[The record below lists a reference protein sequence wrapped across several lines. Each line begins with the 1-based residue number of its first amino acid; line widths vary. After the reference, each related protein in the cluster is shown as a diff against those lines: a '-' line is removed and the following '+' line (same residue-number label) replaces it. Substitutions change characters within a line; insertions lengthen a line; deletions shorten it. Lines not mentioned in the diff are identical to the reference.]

1 MGVKNLWDILDSCK
15 KKLPLQHLQN
25 KKVCVD
31 LSCWLVQLCSA
42 HRSPAFLKD
51 KVYLKNLFH
60 RIRALLALN
69 CSLIFVTDGAI
80 PSVKLATYRRRLG
93 STAEAAR
100 EDANSQPLTSLRRN
114 KSSEFSRMIKEAK
127 HLGMALGIPCLD
139 GVEEAEAQCALL
151 DLASLCDGCFTSD
164 SDSFLFGARTV
175 YRDVFIGDSGYI
187 ICYEMEDIE
196 KKLGF
201 GRNSLISLA
210 VLLGSDYSN
219 GVHGFGPEAACRL
232 VKSVGDD
239 AILDQI
245 LSDGVKATRKCKGKN
260 SGINAGKAGGIC
272 PKASTCEV
280 GTSQG
285 SGGQFRDVINAY
297 LEPKCHS
304 PDSEAVQRAC
314 SQRPFLRSQL
324 QQICEQYFEWSP
336 EKTDEYILPK
346 IAERELRRFSNLRST
361 ASALGTKPL
370 LSEIPVPC
378 PVLAIVKQRKV
389 HGSEYYEVSWR
400 SIDGLQVS
408 VVPGDLVRSACP
420 ERITEFLEK
429 KDEHKKQKRRA
440 RPKKS
445 AQAAV
450 KDVDAQLQELL
461 LGIESESSTFPSTTS
476 GPQTAD
482 LRTVAPIMDI
492 VDLSSPS
499 PPLRACKIARSR
511 KFSESATVTMDGI
524 NLQCQSLVPGTM
536 ESQDSAR
543 LCVEAQNST
552 QDNDL
557 VDLSSP
563 LPCAAHKP
571 QAAQGLPHCVDAER
585 RALPDISNF
594 PEKGSILGAS
604 CYKHEAGASSSDVLL
619 EASPLSGHGTRT
631 AATADCSWRSD
642 AENNAVAEAAAIDL
656 SSPSP
661 VIGVGKLASWD
672 KCRSNN
678 AKNDTDVIEIC
689 EADAGSD
696 QSPEHERKARELR
709 LFLRSIRDELY

>member
-42 HRSPAFLKD
+42 NRSPAFLKD

-69 CSLIFVTDGAI
+69 CSLVFVADGAI
-80 PSVKLATYRRRLG
+80 PLVKLATYRRRLG
-93 STAEAAR
+93 SNAAEAAR
-100 EDANSQPLTSLRRN
+100 EEANSQPLTSLRRN

-151 DLASLCDGCFTSD
+151 NFASLCDGCFTSD

-175 YRDVFIGDSGYI
+175 YRDVFIGEGGYV

-245 LSDGVKATRKCKGKN
+245 LSDGVKPTRKCKAKN
-260 SGINAGKAGGIC
+260 NGVNARRVGDGGTC
-272 PKASTCEV
+272 PKESTCEV
-280 GTSQG
+280 GINQD
-285 SGGQFRDVINAY
+285 SGVQFCDIINAY

-314 SQRPFLRSQL
+314 SQHPFLRSQL

-361 ASALGTKPL
+361 SSDLGLKPSL
-370 LSEIPVPC
+370 DEIPVPC

-389 HGSEYYEVSWR
+389 QGSEYYEVSWR
-400 SIDGLQVS
+400 NIDGLQVS

-420 ERITEFLEK
+420 EKLTEFLEK
-429 KDEHKKQKRRA
+429 KGEQKKQKRRA

-445 AQAAV
+445 SPAAI
-450 KDVDAQLQELL
+450 KDVDVQLQELL
-461 LGIESESSTFPSTTS
+461 LGIESESGAFPSTAAH
-476 GPQTAD
+476 PQTAD
-482 LRTVAPIMDI
+482 PHTVVPLQDF

-499 PPLRACKIARSR
+499 PPIQSRKIARSR
-511 KFSESATVTMDGI
+511 KLSGSPAVPMDGI
-524 NLQCQSLVPGTM
+524 DLQSQSLMPGTM
-536 ESQDSAR
+536 ESQENTLMCDTQS
-543 LCVEAQNST
+543 ST
-552 QDNDL
+552 CGNNPI
-557 VDLSSP
+557 DLSSP
-563 LPCAAHKP
+563 LPCAARKP
-571 QAAQGLPHCVDAER
+571 YAAQDMQLCMEESR
-585 RALPDISNF
+585 RALSEISNY
-594 PEKGSILGAS
+594 PEKGSMQAAS
-604 CYKHEAGASSSDVLL
+604 CYKREGGSTGSDEQLE
-619 EASPLSGHGTRT
+619 EASPLVSHGTGL
-631 AATADCSWRSD
+631 AGSADDFSWRSHV
-642 AENNAVAEAAAIDL
+642 ENNAVAETATIDL

-661 VIGVGKLASWD
+661 VIGD
-672 KCRSNN
+672 KI
-678 AKNDTDVIEIC
+678 KKDVDLIDIC
-689 EADAGSD
+689 EVGSD
-696 QSPEHERKARELR
+696 RSPEHERKARELR
-709 LFLRSIRDELY
+709 SFLASIRDELY

>member
-31 LSCWLVQLCSA
+31 LSCWIVQLCSA
-42 HRSPAFLKD
+42 NRSPAFLKD

-100 EDANSQPLTSLRRN
+100 DEANLQPLTSLRRN

-127 HLGMALGIPCLD
+127 HLGMSLGIPCLD

-151 DLASLCDGCFTSD
+151 NLASLCDGCFTSD
-164 SDSFLFGARTV
+164 SDAFLFGARTV
-175 YRDVFIGDSGYI
+175 YRDVFIGEGGYV

-196 KKLGF
+196 NKLGF

-210 VLLGSDYSN
+210 VLLGSDYSD
-219 GVHGFGPEAACRL
+219 GVHGFGPESACRL
-232 VKSVGDD
+232 VKSAGDD
-239 AILDQI
+239 VILDQI
-245 LSDGVKATRKCKGKN
+245 LSDGVKARRKCKGKN
-260 SGINAGKAGGIC
+260 SGFNEGKVGGTC

-280 GTSQG
+280 GMSQD
-285 SGGQFRDVINAY
+285 SGAQFRHIINAY

-324 QQICEQYFEWSP
+324 QQICEEYFEWST

-346 IAERELRRFSNLRST
+346 IAERELRKFSNLRST
-361 ASALGTKPL
+361 SSALGMKPL

-389 HGSEYYEVSWR
+389 QGSEYYEVSWR
-400 SIDGLQVS
+400 NIDGLQVS
-408 VVPGDLVRSACP
+408 VVPGDLIRSACP
-420 ERITEFLEK
+420 EKITEFLEK
-429 KDEHKKQKRRA
+429 KDENKKQKRRA

-445 AQAAV
+445 GQAAV
-450 KDVDAQLQELL
+450 KHVDAQLQELL
-461 LGIESESSTFPSTTS
+461 LDIESESGAFPSTVN
-476 GPQTAD
+476 GPQTGD
-482 LRTVAPIMDI
+482 ISTMVPIKDI

-511 KFSESATVTMDGI
+511 KFTASVTITMDGI
-524 NLQCQSLVPGTM
+524 DLPCRSLLPGTIG
-536 ESQDSAR
+536 SQDSDAV
-543 LCVEAQNST
+543 LSDTQCLT
-552 QDNDL
+552 QDSDSI
-557 VDLSSP
+557 DLSSP
-563 LPCAAHKP
+563 LASAAHKP
-571 QAAQGLPHCVDAER
+571 QIARDDVEAER
-585 RALPDISNF
+585 GALADISNV
-594 PEKGSILGAS
+594 PEKGSTPVAAS
-604 CYKHEAGASSSDVLL
+604 CYKHEPGEDCTDVQL
-619 EASPLSGHGTRT
+619 EAPRLSSHGTGLAGE
-631 AATADCSWRSD
+631 AACLWRCD
-642 AENNAVAEAAAIDL
+642 TENNAVSEADMIDL

-661 VIGVGKLASWD
+661 V
-672 KCRSNN
+672 RSNSN
-678 AKNDTDVIEIC
+678 KHDADVIDIGE
-689 EADAGSD
+689 SD
-696 QSPEHERKARELR
+696 NDHSPEHDRKARELR
-709 LFLRSIRDELY
+709 LFLDSIRDELN

>member
-42 HRSPAFLKD
+42 NRSPAFLKD

-60 RIRALLALN
+60 RIRALIALN
-69 CSLIFVTDGAI
+69 CSLVFVADGAI

-93 STAEAAR
+93 SNAAEAAR
-100 EDANSQPLTSLRRN
+100 EEANSQPLTSLRRN

-127 HLGMALGIPCLD
+127 HLGMALGIPFLD

-151 DLASLCDGCFTSD
+151 NFASLCDGCFTSD

-175 YRDVFIGDSGYI
+175 YRDVFIGEGGYV

-245 LSDGVKATRKCKGKN
+245 LSNGVKPTRKCKAKN
-260 SGINAGKAGGIC
+260 SGVNVGRVGVTC

-280 GTSQG
+280 GISQD
-285 SGGQFRDVINAY
+285 SGAQFRDIINAY

-361 ASALGTKPL
+361 SSDLGLKPSL
-370 LSEIPVPC
+370 DEIPVPC

-389 HGSEYYEVSWR
+389 QGSEYYEVSWR
-400 SIDGLQVS
+400 NIDGLQVS

-420 ERITEFLEK
+420 EKITEFLEK
-429 KDEHKKQKRRA
+429 KGEKKQKRRA

-445 AQAAV
+445 SPPAV
-450 KDVDAQLQELL
+450 KDVDVQLQELL
-461 LGIESESSTFPSTTS
+461 LGIESESGAFPSTVA

-482 LRTVAPIMDI
+482 LHTVARLQDI

-499 PPLRACKIARSR
+499 PPIRSR
-511 KFSESATVTMDGI
+511 KISRSRNLSGSPAVPMDGI
-524 NLQCQSLVPGTM
+524 DLQSQSLLPGTM
-536 ESQDSAR
+536 ESQENILVCDTQS
-543 LCVEAQNST
+543 ST
-552 QDNDL
+552 RDNDPI
-557 VDLSSP
+557 DLSSP

-571 QAAQGLPHCVDAER
+571 HTAQDMQLCMEEGR
-585 RALPDISNF
+585 RALLNISNY
-594 PEKGSILGAS
+594 PEKGSTLGAS
-604 CYKHEAGASSSDVLL
+604 CYKHEDGSRCSDVQVE
-619 EASPLSGHGTRT
+619 EALPLISHGTGV
-631 AATADCSWRSD
+631 AGKANDCSWRSH
-642 AENNAVAEAAAIDL
+642 AENNAEAEAATIDL

-661 VIGVGKLASWD
+661 FIGNKSKKDVDVIG
-672 KCRSNN
+672 
-678 AKNDTDVIEIC
+678 IC
-689 EADAGSD
+689 EAGSD
-696 QSPEHERKARELR
+696 RSPEHERKARELR
-709 LFLRSIRDELY
+709 SFLASIRDELY